1 MLSII
6 IIPVFVVAMLAVYLD
21 AEESVMKRV
30 GAKQPID
37 IVQQER
43 DWIETAYQEWLD
55 GDEKAEDFYD
65 RPINRLRL
73 WLANVI
79 AP

>member
-1 MLSII
+1 MLNIV
-6 IIPVFVVAMLAVYLD
+6 IIPAFVVAMLAVYLA

-30 GAKQPID
+30 GAKQTPD

-43 DWIETAYQEWLD
+43 DWIENAYQEWLC
-55 GDEKAEDFYD
+55 GDQKAEDFYD
-65 RPINRLRL
+65 RPMNRLRL
-73 WLANVI
+73 WLANII